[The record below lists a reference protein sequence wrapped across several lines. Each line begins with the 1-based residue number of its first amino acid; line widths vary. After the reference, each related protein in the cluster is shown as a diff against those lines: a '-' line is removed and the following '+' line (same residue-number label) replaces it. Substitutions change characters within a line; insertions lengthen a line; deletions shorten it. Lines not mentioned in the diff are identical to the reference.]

1 MADASPGASSCLVLA
16 LDYDGTLA
24 TDGKVDEEVVR
35 ALKRVIASGRRLLLV
50 TGRELEELKGAFEG
64 LPLFTRVVAE
74 NGAVLYDPAAES
86 IRLLAEAPPAS
97 FPEAL
102 RRRGVRPLSVGRVI
116 VATWEPHQ
124 STVLEVIRE
133 SGLELEV
140 IFNKGAVMVLPT
152 GVNKATGLR
161 AALAELCV
169 PEERTVGVGDAE
181 NDHSFLRLCAVGI
194 AVANAIPSIQAQADA
209 VTTRPRGQGVI
220 EVIERLLEDG
230 LSGIRCRP
238 RTLLGGEAAGGQ
250 SGNLYSES

>member
-1 MADASPGASSCLVLA
+1 MADVSPPGSSPLVLA

-35 ALKRVIASGRRLLLV
+35 GLKRVIASGRRLLLV
-50 TGRELEELKGAFEG
+50 TGRELEELKGVFEG
-64 LPLFTRVVAE
+64 LSLFTSVVAE
-74 NGAVLYDPAAES
+74 NGAVLYIPATES

-97 FPEAL
+97 FLEAL
-102 RRRGVRPLSVGRVI
+102 RRRDVKPLSVGRVI

-124 STVLEVIRE
+124 ATVLEVIRE
-133 SGLELEV
+133 SGLELEL
-140 IFNKGAVMVLPT
+140 IFNKGAVMILPT

-161 AALAELCV
+161 AALAELGM

-181 NDHSFLRLCAVGI
+181 NDHSFLRLCGVGI
-194 AVANAIPSIQAQADA
+194 AVANAIPSLKAQSDA

-220 EVIERLLEDG
+220 EVIEGLLEDG

-238 RTLLGGEAAGGQ
+238 RTLSGTDAVGGP
-250 SGNLYSES
+250 SGELCSES